1 MCALARERLCVYA
14 TAQTQ
19 TVRTCVYNLR
29 LVICARDA
37 NDAAA
42 DANDDDD
49 NENNGKLDNDY
60 KIVTSNLQIK
70 TINLNDR
77 QLRHIFYG

>member
-1 MCALARERLCVYA
+1 MYVPACCASAFA

-19 TVRTCVYNLR
+19 TSVYNFR

-37 NDAAA
+37 NDTAAAAAA
-42 DANDDDD
+42 DANDND
-49 NENNGKLDNDY
+49 ENNGKLDNDD